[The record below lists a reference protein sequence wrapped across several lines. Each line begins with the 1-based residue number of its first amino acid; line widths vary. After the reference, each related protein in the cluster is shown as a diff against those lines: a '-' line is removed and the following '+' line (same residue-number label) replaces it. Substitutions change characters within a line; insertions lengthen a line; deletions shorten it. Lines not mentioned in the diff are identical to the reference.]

1 MQRTLVATLATVG
14 LLLLTAPLV
23 AQGGPFEY
31 RVTIYNLTKAQ
42 PFSPPV
48 VVSHHDDIAL
58 FHVGEEALPEL
69 ALLAEDGN
77 PAELTELLATLGDVE
92 DVAVVEGGPIL
103 PGGSAE
109 VTVRAPFPYHRL
121 SVVGMLVNTN
131 DAFFALDTATVP
143 RQRFQRE
150 TFYAPAYDA
159 GSEANNEDCDFIP
172 GPACM
177 SPGVRDTG
185 NAEGYVYIHPGIS
198 GEVDLEAS
206 TYTWLNPVAKIMV
219 QRIR

>member
-1 MQRTLVATLATVG
+1 MQRTLVAILAIVG

-58 FHVGEEALPEL
+58 FRAGTPASEQL
-69 ALLAEDGN
+69 ALLAEDGDTSG
-77 PAELTELLATLGDVE
+77 LVELLGTLGDVE
-92 DVAVVEGGPIL
+92 DVAVADGPVP
-103 PGGSAE
+103 PGGVAE
-109 VTVRAPFPYHRL
+109 LTLRAPFPYHRL
-121 SVVGMLVNTN
+121 SAVGMLVNTN
-131 DAFFALDTATVP
+131 DAFFALDAATVP
-143 RQRFQRE
+143 RQRFERE

-159 GSEANNEDCDFIP
+159 GSEFNNEDCDFIP

-185 NAEGYVYIHPGIS
+185 DAEGYVYIHPGIS

-206 TYTWLNPVAKIMV
+206 TYTWLNPVAKILV